1 MVPFTEVQ
9 NYGSWRFVRQKIL
22 ESMTP
27 RGIPGIVWMRE
38 DLKVP
43 LKDFCLRVALTK
55 PTTYPDAIQ
64 SGSVGFRV

>member
-1 MVPFTEVQ
+1 VPFTEIQ
-9 NYGSWRFVRQKIL
+9 NYGSWRFMRQKIL
-22 ESMTP
+22 ESTTP
-27 RGIPGIVWMRE
+27 RGIPGIVWVRE

-43 LKDFCLRVALTK
+43 LKDFFLRVALTK